1 MGPMGK
7 SEIVSGLKGRVA
19 LITGAGGMKGVGRA
33 IALKFARHGVDLALS
48 DVKLQSDDKHPNQER
63 TGWQSVESVAE
74 EVRALGVRCLPVYCD
89 LSDSKQIQ
97 NLVKQTVEH
106 FGHINILVNN
116 ARAIMGK
123 DKVPIT
129 ELSEEVWQ
137 HFLTINLTATFILTK
152 AVAKEMIR
160 QGKGGR
166 IINIGS
172 DNSKRA
178 TPMSAAYSSSKHAL
192 VGLTQAAAL
201 DLAPYGITV
210 NCPCPGNINTDR
222 LSYWERAQAEA
233 KGISFEE
240 FRANIVKEQ
249 GAGTPMGRVAEP
261 EDVAN
266 LVIFLASDEASF
278 ITGQAYNV
286 NGGLLFH

>member
-1 MGPMGK
+1 MEKNEATPGM
-7 SEIVSGLKGRVA
+7 KGRVA

-33 IALKFARHGVDLALS
+33 IAVKFARLGVDLVLS
-48 DVKLQSDDKHPNQER
+48 DVKLGVEDLHPNQVR
-63 TGWQSVESVAE
+63 TGWHGIESVAE
-74 EVRALGVRCLPVYCD
+74 EVRALGVRCLTVYCD
-89 LSDSKQIQ
+89 LGDSQQIQ
-97 NLVKQTVEH
+97 ALVKQSVEH
-106 FGHINILVNN
+106 FGHIDILVNN
-116 ARAIMGK
+116 ARAIMGA

-129 ELSEEVWQ
+129 ELPESVWQ
-137 HFLTINLTATFILTK
+137 HFLTINLTAPFIMIK

-172 DNSKRA
+172 DTSKRA
-178 TPMSAAYSSSKHAL
+178 TRMGAAYGSTKQGL
-192 VGLTQAAAL
+192 VALTQAAAQ

-210 NCPCPGNINTDR
+210 NCPCPAAINTDR

-233 KGISFEE
+233 RGISYEE
-240 FRANIVKEQ
+240 FRATIIKE
-249 GAGTPMGRVAEP
+249 GTDVTPLGRIAEP

-266 LVIFLASDEASF
+266 LVAFLASDEASF

-286 NGGLLFH
+286 NGGVLFH